1 MRRNTFNFWI
11 DLVSFVVFFALVL
24 TGLVI
29 YYVLPPCGKCTGS
42 GCAEGGAATLWGF
55 GRHDVGGVHFYL
67 ALATVA
73 LVVVHVSLHWTWV
86 CHTACRLAGVN
97 ATSPERCRL
106 WGTLLLLLLIAL
118 TIAVLYLAK
127 TQVR

>member
-1 MRRNTFNFWI
+1 MKRTTVNFWI
-11 DLVSFVVFFALVL
+11 DLVSFVVFLALVL

-29 YYVLPPCGKCTGS
+29 YYVLPPCGNCTGA
-42 GCAEGGAATLWGF
+42 GCAEGQAPTLWGL
-55 GRHDVGGVHFYL
+55 GRHDFGAVHFYL

-73 LVVVHVSLHWTWV
+73 LVIVHVCLHWTWV
-86 CHTACRLAGVN
+86 CQTVCKLAGLNV
-97 ATSPERCRL
+97 TTPERGRF
-106 WGTLLLLLLIAL
+106 WGALLLIVLMTL